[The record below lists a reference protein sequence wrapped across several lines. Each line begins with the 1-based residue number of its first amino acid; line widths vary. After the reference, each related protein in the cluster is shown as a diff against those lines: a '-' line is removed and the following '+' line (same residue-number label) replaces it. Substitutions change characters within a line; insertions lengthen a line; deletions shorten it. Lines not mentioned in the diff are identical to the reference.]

1 MSESNLHKF
10 LVEHAKFPFPQPDEY
25 QSADATDISRLQ
37 VGLLEKEW
45 KANHAVRDDT
55 LVQKLCSA
63 LENILGDTRLV
74 ADAENQLL
82 ARFSSRIQFSAR
94 GQDLDWRENSSKT
107 KVSVLALH
115 SRPAI
120 RADLWKSCKL
130 LHKGVLEA
138 LADCLWEY
146 GGYDFLAGEVPV
158 GRSEFD
164 YIVIQVNG
172 EDSALV
178 EPKSPSVMK
187 EVGELLPP
195 RGIELAWDHGQS
207 LVPKILSKLFS
218 SSQCWR

>member
-1 MSESNLHKF
+1 MSESNLNEF

-94 GQDLDWRENSSKT
+94 GREDLDWRENSSE
-107 KVSVLALH
+107 
-115 SRPAI
+115 I
-120 RADLWKSCKL
+120 KL
-130 LHKGVLEA
+130 LQGVLEA

-158 GRSEFD
+158 GRSESD
-164 YIVIQVNG
+164 YIVIQVKG

-187 EVGELLPP
+187 KVGGLLPP
-195 RGIELAWDHGQS
+195 RGIAVNLWCQKY
-207 LVPKILSKLFS
+207 L
-218 SSQCWR
+218 Q